1 MAIPLRAAERHA
13 ITRLAEGLKLPTF
26 TRGSVW
32 LAGAGPGD
40 PGLITALGLFAL
52 TGADV
57 VLYDALVNPLLLEL
71 VRPGAELIFA
81 GKRRGQPSCK
91 QSEISATLI
100 RLAHAKKRVLR
111 LKGGDPFVF
120 GRGAEEALALARAGI
135 SFRIVPGVTA
145 GIGGLAYAGIPLT
158 MRDTNHSVTFITG
171 HDANGQL
178 AKFDWDA
185 LARATPLLVAYM
197 ALAHADEIAARLLA
211 AGRAPQTPAAI
222 ISAATTGQQ
231 IRQLTSLADLGEAAR
246 RAEPP
251 AILVIGENVALA
263 QELDWLSSDLG
274 QQSPPQRRSSM
285 L

>member
-1 MAIPLRAAERHA
+1 MAIPLRAAERNA
-13 ITRLAEGLKLPTF
+13 IARLAEGLNLPKF
-26 TRGSVW
+26 LGGSVW

-40 PGLITALGLFAL
+40 PGLITALGLSAL
-52 TGADV
+52 ASADA
-57 VLYDALVNPLLLEL
+57 VLYDALINPLLLEL
-71 VRPGAELIFA
+71 VRPGTEIIFA

-91 QSEISATLI
+91 QAEICATLI
-100 RLAHAKKRVLR
+100 RLARAGKRVLR

-120 GRGAEEALALARAGI
+120 GRGAEEALALARTGI

-171 HDANGQL
+171 HDADGRL
-178 AKFDWDA
+178 ADFDWDA

-197 ALAHADEIAARLLA
+197 ALAQADKIASRLLA

-231 IRQLTSLADLGEAAR
+231 LRQLTTLAELGAAAR
-246 RAEPP
+246 DAEPP
-251 AILVIGENVALA
+251 AILVIGENVSLA
-263 QELDWLSSDLG
+263 NELDWLTTSLKE
-274 QQSPPQRRSSM
+274 QSVPQRRRSV

>member
-1 MAIPLRAAERHA
+1 MSIPLRAAERHA
-13 ITRLAEGLKLPTF
+13 ITRLAEGLNLPKF
-26 TRGSVW
+26 VRGSVW

-40 PGLITALGLFAL
+40 PGLITALGLTAL
-52 TGADV
+52 AGADA
-57 VLYDALVNPLLLEL
+57 VLYDALLNPLLLEL
-71 VRPGAELIFA
+71 VPPGAELIFA

-100 RLAHAKKRVLR
+100 RLARAGKRVLR

-135 SFRIVPGVTA
+135 NFRIVPGVTA

-158 MRDTNHSVTFITG
+158 LRETNHSVTFITG
-171 HDANGQL
+171 HDANGRL
-178 AKFDWDA
+178 ANFDWDA

-197 ALAHADEIAARLLA
+197 ALAHAGDIATRLLA

-231 IRQLTSLADLGEAAR
+231 IRQLTTLADLGEAAR
-246 RAEPP
+246 GAQPP
-251 AILVIGENVALA
+251 ALLVIGENVALA
-263 QELDWLSSDLG
+263 HELDWLSAGLT
-274 QQSPPQRRSSM
+274 QQSPPRRRRSTP
-285 L
+285 

>member
-1 MAIPLRAAERHA
+1 MSIPLRAAERNA
-13 ITRLAEGLKLPTF
+13 IARLAEGLSLPKF
-26 TRGSVW
+26 VRGSVW

-52 TGADV
+52 AGADA
-57 VLYDALVNPLLLEL
+57 VLYDALLNPLLLEL

-100 RLAHAKKRVLR
+100 RLARAGKRVLR

-120 GRGAEEALALARAGI
+120 GRGAEEALSLARAGI
-135 SFRIVPGVTA
+135 NFRIVPGVTA

-171 HDANGQL
+171 HDAKGRL
-178 AKFDWDA
+178 ANFDWNA

-197 ALAHADEIAARLLA
+197 ALAHADEIAASLLA

-231 IRQLTSLADLGEAAR
+231 ARQLTTLANLGEAAR
-246 RAEPP
+246 HAQSP
-251 AILVIGENVALA
+251 ALLVIGENVGLA
-263 QELDWLSSDLG
+263 EELDWVSTALSEQS
-274 QQSPPQRRSSM
+274 SPPQRRSV

>member
-1 MAIPLRAAERHA
+1 MAIPLRAAERNA
-13 ITRLAEGLKLPTF
+13 IARLAEGLNLPRFMT
-26 TRGSVW
+26 GSVW

-40 PGLITALGLFAL
+40 PGLITALGLSAL
-52 TGADV
+52 ASADA
-57 VLYDALVNPLLLEL
+57 VLYDALLNPLLLEL
-71 VRPGAELIFA
+71 VPPGAELIFA

-100 RLAHAKKRVLR
+100 RLARAGKRVLR

-135 SFRIVPGVTA
+135 NFRIVPGVTA

-158 MRDTNHSVTFITG
+158 LRETNHSVTFITG
-171 HDANGQL
+171 HDANGRL
-178 AKFDWDA
+178 ANFDWDA

-197 ALAHADEIAARLLA
+197 ALAHAGDIATRLLA

-231 IRQLTSLADLGEAAR
+231 IRQLTTLADLGEAAHG
-246 RAEPP
+246 AQPP
-251 AILVIGENVALA
+251 ALLVIGENVALA
-263 QELDWLSSDLG
+263 HELDWLSAGLT
-274 QQSPPQRRSSM
+274 QQSPPRRRRSTP
-285 L
+285 